1 MKPKTR
7 KKKTPLEK
15 IGKLLTKLEALH
27 EKENEI
33 MEQINEIVDENEE

>member
-7 KKKTPLEK
+7 KRKTPLEK
-15 IGKLLTKLEALH
+15 IGKLLARLEVLH

-33 MEQINEIVDENEE
+33 MEQINEIVDENDE